1 MLAEQQVIGIDL
13 LIHPDAALVLIDAH
27 APVAHDVALF
37 VADVVGEIHELLLEG
52 VDRLIVV
59 ALGELRHEL
68 ERVGLDALFEV
79 LKGNLPVLAGS
90 AAGILLLDDFAFLP
104 ALGDGFPLVELHG
117 ELTRHHVLFGREG
130 ELVRIAK
137 AEADVG
143 DARAEDAV
151 LFNVGLIDLAAAD
164 DLAKDEVENREV
176 RIRTEDDD
184 EVGEVRRARTM
195 RRELNDARVLV
206 GKAAVGHARPEHR
219 MSFSRVVAPEN
230 DGVGLFNVGVAVGRF
245 VNAEGLVEADHGGR
259 HAEAR
264 IGVDV
269 VRAEAAL
276 HEL

>member
-1 MLAEQQVIGIDL
+1 M
-13 LIHPDAALVLIDAH
+13 
-27 APVAHDVALF
+27 
-37 VADVVGEIHELLLEG
+37 
-52 VDRLIVV
+52 
-59 ALGELRHEL
+59 
-68 ERVGLDALFEV
+68 
-79 LKGNLPVLAGS
+79 
-90 AAGILLLDDFAFLP
+90 
-104 ALGDGFPLVELHG
+104 
-117 ELTRHHVLFGREG
+117 
-130 ELVRIAK
+130 
-137 AEADVG
+137 
-143 DARAEDAV
+143 